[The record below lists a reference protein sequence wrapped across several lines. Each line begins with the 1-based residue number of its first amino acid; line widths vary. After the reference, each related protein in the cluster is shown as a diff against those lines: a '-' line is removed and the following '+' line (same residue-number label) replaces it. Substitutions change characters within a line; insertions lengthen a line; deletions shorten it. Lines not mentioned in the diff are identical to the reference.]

1 MKDFNDDD
9 IDNDAM
15 AIILMSY
22 LQDTTPPLNNW
33 LVISTA
39 DGVYKKWEMKN
50 KKNSGQ
56 CNVFLLVDDC
66 IV

>member
-1 MKDFNDDD
+1 MNDFNDDD
-9 IDNDAM
+9 VDNDAM

-39 DGVYKKWEMKN
+39 DGVYKK
-50 KKNSGQ
+50 
-56 CNVFLLVDDC
+56 
-66 IV
+66 